1 VPAASIYVY
10 YRIAPDGQEEFAR
23 LARLHLAA
31 VAARFE
37 AGWRLMHSRVEPS
50 TWMEV
55 LEDVADADAAVD
67 ALRSSW
73 EASGLGR
80 FLTPG
85 AARHV
90 EIFEDTEP
98 CA

>member
-1 VPAASIYVY
+1 MPAASIYVY

-37 AGWRLMHSRVEPS
+37 ANWRLMRSRVEPS
-50 TWMEV
+50 TWMDV
-55 LEDVADADAAVD
+55 LEDVADADAAID
-67 ALRSSW
+67 ALKSGW
-73 EASGLGR
+73 DAAGLGR
-80 FLTPG
+80 FLAPG
-85 AARHV
+85 ATRHV